1 MQELRK
7 DSVSFGI
14 LMTLNTLLMLFS
26 GMYYVDAF
34 NRLALR
40 LTVRMRREFF
50 KATLRQEIGWHDMA
64 KDQNFAVRITEW
76 VILLEIFIYTE
87 FKVNVFFFF

>member
-1 MQELRK
+1 LNYLPLFSTNASYEENMQELRK

-26 GMYYVDAF
+26 GVYYVDAF
-34 NRLALR
+34 NRLALK

-64 KDQNFAVRITEW
+64 KDQNFAVRITE
-76 VILLEIFIYTE
+76 
-87 FKVNVFFFF
+87 